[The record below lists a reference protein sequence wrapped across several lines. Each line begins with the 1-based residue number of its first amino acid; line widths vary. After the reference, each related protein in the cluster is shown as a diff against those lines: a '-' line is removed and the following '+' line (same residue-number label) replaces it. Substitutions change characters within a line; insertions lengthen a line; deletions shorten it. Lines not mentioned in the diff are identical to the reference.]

1 MKKDRR
7 ETEEDVEDVEDVEE
21 DEAVEQKQR
30 DGCDVKCAAR
40 RFSVKFPTNRNSSGI
55 LRLRPSLCVFV
66 PVWTLRRQ
74 IRRHRMNKNVLGRVS
89 MPRCQR

>member
-7 ETEEDVEDVEDVEE
+7 ETEEDVEDVEE

-55 LRLRPSLCVFV
+55 PCLRPSLCVFV

-89 MPRCQR
+89 VPRCQR